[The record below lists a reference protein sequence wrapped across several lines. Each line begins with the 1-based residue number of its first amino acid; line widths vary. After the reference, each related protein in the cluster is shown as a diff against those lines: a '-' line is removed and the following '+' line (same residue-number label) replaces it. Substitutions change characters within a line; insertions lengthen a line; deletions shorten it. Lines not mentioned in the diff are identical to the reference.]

1 MSRKVIDIAN
11 SLDFVRDYN
20 GVGITGNNA
29 RISTSENG
37 ELALYAGTSS
47 TNSTTATV
55 VLYNGGLSI
64 NSTATSSSY
73 TEGGALTVRGGVAIG
88 DKLYVG
94 SDIYVATNISSN
106 TLTVSGLTSG
116 NINFTG
122 NLYQN
127 GSLYI
132 SSQWTTGTG
141 GNLTYTDG
149 NVGIG
154 TTAPSYKLDVLGTF
168 RSTNTLATN
177 TSIGTLN
184 VTDLTSGNINF
195 TGNLYQN
202 GSLYISS
209 QWTTGTG
216 GNLTYTDGNV
226 GIGTTAPNSTLSIL
240 GNINVSSGSNISTI
254 SASRSGDVLDIINVA
269 ATGNSAIGFRDSS
282 SSYKIHVGY
291 ANSSSGLT
299 NFVGNAYILSEN
311 AVSIKIAAGNKTS
324 VPVIINAADN
334 SVSITTTT
342 DATDKYSGSLKVS
355 GGVGIMK
362 SLYVG
367 DDLRVNRDLYVIG
380 SITGAAASSSTFAYL
395 TLTASDNSVNLSTGS
410 LVSYGGIT
418 IQAEEDASSV
428 TNGGSF
434 LTSGGASIGK
444 TLYVGDQ
451 VITDLVSSSN
461 IVVDT
466 VTAGNLFASNVS
478 LGISNIYSG
487 SFIPSNNVSVLTDIT
502 GLVFSS
508 EDTRSFYITLST
520 NVMASE
526 NLYETFILEG
536 IQTDSDW
543 ILYVSS
549 YGDTTDIM
557 FDITNSGQI
566 QYTTPNYIGFVDMIF
581 RYQVNRISKTGTY
594 THPGLST
601 QSTLIVDTIQI
612 LNTEDSN
619 IGTHNGGL
627 YLFGGC
633 TVAKTM
639 CSSKVSTGNLL
650 ATNMTVANVVI
661 DGNLS
666 VSGTITTLNITTTNL
681 VDTNISVGALVATN
695 TNITT
700 STIGALV
707 ATNTNITTSTIGAL
721 VATNTNI
728 TTSTIGALV
737 ATNTNITTETV
748 GTSRITSNLLAVG
761 NSNTVGN
768 IFTTGGNVGIGVSSP
783 ITWSQLHLK
792 TSSSVSGAF
801 LYLDATTSASGKSY
815 AIGSSLVSNASG
827 AGNLEFYDAT
837 SEIVRMVIG
846 STGNVGI
853 GVTTPRA
860 PLHVG
865 NVTMASSLSGN
876 GIFMGMDGS
885 GYGQIQMNSSI
896 GSYIDFSTSGVDY
909 KGRILY
915 ANADNTMDFITD
927 AVTRARI
934 SGTGDLTIS
943 GDFAA
948 FTSISDVRLK
958 EGISTIDSDMSLDII
973 NSLNPVTFK
982 WKNDIFNAPA
992 RGKFDVGFIAQEVEE
1007 IIPYAVTEYSEIA
1020 SGNTYKRMK
1029 HERIIPYLVSAV
1041 QRLDIANKQ
1050 KSTEIERL
1058 QHIVE
1063 ILMEKINSIG

>member
-94 SDIYVATNISSN
+94 NDIYVATNISSN

-154 TTAPSYKLDVLGTF
+154 TTAPNYKLDVNGTI

-226 GIGTTAPNSTLSIL
+226 GIGTTAPTSTLSIL
-240 GNINVSSGSNISTI
+240 GNINVSSGSTISTI
-254 SASRSGDVLDIINVA
+254 SGSRNGDVLDIINVSA
-269 ATGNSAIGFRDSS
+269 SGNSAIGFRDSS

-291 ANSSSGLT
+291 ANSNSGLT

-410 LVSYGGIT
+410 LVTYGGIT

-451 VITDLVSSSN
+451 VITDLVSASN

-619 IGTHNGGL
+619 IGINNGGL

-639 CSSKVSTGNLL
+639 CSAKVSSGNLL
-650 ATNMTVANVVI
+650 TTNMTVANVVI

-700 STIGALV
+700 STIGTLI
-707 ATNTNITTSTIGAL
+707 ATD
-721 VATNTNI
+721 
-728 TTSTIGALV
+728 
-737 ATNTNITTETV
+737 TNITTETV

-792 TSSSVSGAF
+792 TSSNISGTF

-815 AIGSSLVSNASG
+815 AIGSSLVNNVSG

-837 SEIVRMVIG
+837 SNIVRMVIG
-846 STGNVGI
+846 STGNIGI
-853 GVTTPRA
+853 GVTTPGA

-876 GIFMGMDGS
+876 GIFMGMDGT
-885 GYGQIQMNSSI
+885 GFAQIQMNSST

-909 KGRILY
+909 KGRIIY
-915 ANADNTMDFITD
+915 TNAANTMDFTTD
-927 AVTRARI
+927 GVTRARI
-934 SGTGDLTIS
+934 SATGDLTIS

-948 FTSISDVRLK
+948 FTSISDARLK
-958 EGISTIDSDMSLDII
+958 EGISSIDSDMSLDII

-1050 KSTEIERL
+1050 KSTEIQRL
-1058 QHIVE
+1058 QHMVE
-1063 ILMEKINSIG
+1063 ILMERISDTMGRI